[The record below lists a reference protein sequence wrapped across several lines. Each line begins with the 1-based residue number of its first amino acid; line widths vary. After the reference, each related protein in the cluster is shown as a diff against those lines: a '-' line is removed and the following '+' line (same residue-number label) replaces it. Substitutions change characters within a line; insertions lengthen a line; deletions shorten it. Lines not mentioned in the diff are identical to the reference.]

1 MAAGLSVDLEG
12 WRREFDELMLRVG
25 GRFARVEPRGRMA
38 AFVRGL
44 LAGLARVNCG
54 SIAEHPGN
62 SAPGMQR
69 PLSAA
74 AWDNAGMRDDLRCLC
89 PGALRRPEVL
99 RLVGLGHSNQEICT
113 TLYISMA
120 TTKTHIGRL
129 LAKLDARD
137 RAQLVIAAYQSG
149 LAC

>member
-1 MAAGLSVDLEG
+1 MQLSRAAPISASQVRVCPSNTHE
-12 WRREFDELMLRVG
+12 RR
-25 GRFARVEPRGRMA
+25 
-38 AFVRGL
+38 
-44 LAGLARVNCG
+44 
-54 SIAEHPGN
+54 
-62 SAPGMQR
+62 
-69 PLSAA
+69 
-74 AWDNAGMRDDLRCLC
+74 LC